1 MTPAEGRGLDHYTS
15 WYNVSPM
22 VDVTVSQDISAGPEQ
37 VAAVLFDA
45 TRDPQWIGGAKKAE
59 VLTHGAPYGVGYRVR
74 RTGGFLG
81 RTFSW
86 VTEITDYE
94 PARLTRMKYVAGPF
108 QGGVDYSIAPRD
120 GGSLVTIRNYGAAS
134 FSFPFMATMMRMSVA
149 GDLRRLKR
157 IVETAR

>member
-1 MTPAEGRGLDHYTS
+1 
-15 WYNVSPM
+15 M
-22 VDVTVSQDISAGPEQ
+22 VDVTVSQEISAEPQ
-37 VAAVLFDA
+37 RVAAVLFDPA
-45 TRDPQWIGGAKKAE
+45 RDPEWIGGARKAE
-59 VLTHGAPYGVGYRVR
+59 ILTPGVPYGVGYRVR

-94 PARLTRMKYVAGPF
+94 PQRLTRMKYVAGPF
-108 QGGVDYSIAPRD
+108 QGGVDYSVSPSN
-120 GGSLVTIRNYGAAS
+120 GGSVVTIRNYGAAS
-134 FSFPFMATMMRMSVA
+134 FSFPFMASMMRMSVA